1 MAPPSFLCFFQPRT
15 KLLSSCTRHGLGGK
29 FMKKKKYEMPLVE
42 VLEAKVELGF
52 AGSGGGNGGGNNAT
66 EPIGNGGDN
75 QIWN

>member
-1 MAPPSFLCFFQPRT
+1 
-15 KLLSSCTRHGLGGK
+15 
-29 FMKKKKYEMPLVE
+29 MKKKKYEMPLVE
-42 VLEAKVELGF
+42 VLEAKVEHGF